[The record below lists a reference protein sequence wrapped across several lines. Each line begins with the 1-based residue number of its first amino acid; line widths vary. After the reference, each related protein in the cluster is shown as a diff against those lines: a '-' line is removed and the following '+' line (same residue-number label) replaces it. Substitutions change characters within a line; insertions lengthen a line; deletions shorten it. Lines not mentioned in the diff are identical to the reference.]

1 MMRAVDEAER
11 AFGSGASFGGEGG
24 GFYFFILFFYFIL
37 FFFFLVSVLGGL
49 GSERRWTRRREEGS
63 WIMDAM
69 ANRVTR
75 GPELFEYCRGPK
87 GRSNLD

>member
-37 FFFFLVSVLGGL
+37 FFFFFGERAGRIGIGAAVDEEERGG
-49 GSERRWTRRREEGS
+49 
-63 WIMDAM
+63 IMDHGCDGESCDE
-69 ANRVTR
+69 RTR
-75 GPELFEYCRGPK
+75 II
-87 GRSNLD
+87 